1 MELHTVHTG
10 YFKLDGGAMFGVVP
24 KTLWEKLNPPDAN
37 NKCTWA
43 MRCLL
48 VEIEDRKILID
59 SGIGDR
65 QSDKFFSFYEPHGE
79 PSLSS
84 SLASLGLGPE
94 DITDHVLTH
103 LHFDHCGG
111 SIIRDSAGELQPYFP
126 NATYHVSRPQWNSA
140 KNPNP
145 REKASFLPENIEP
158 MEKAAKLNL
167 VPADEPEK
175 TLFPGFKV
183 RFYDGH
189 TDGLMA
195 PVLDYNGQTV
205 VYTAD
210 LLPSRYH
217 YKPPYVMAFDIR
229 PLSTMEEKPSF
240 LAEAEQNDYVLFFEH
255 DPEVACARLSQ
266 GDKGIESSATF
277 SLEALKTPADKG

>member
-1 MELHTVHTG
+1 MKLHTVHTG

-59 SGIGDR
+59 SGIGDK

-79 PSLSS
+79 LSLSS
-84 SLASLGLGPE
+84 SLASLGFRPE

-111 SIIRDSAGELQPYFP
+111 SIIRDTAGELQPYFP
-126 NATYHVSRPQWNSA
+126 NATYHISRPQFESA
-140 KNPNP
+140 MNPNP
-145 REKASFLPENIEP
+145 REKASFLPENIQP
-158 MEKAAKLNL
+158 MENAAQLNL
-167 VPADEPEK
+167 IDDDKPEK
-175 TLFPGFKV
+175 TLFPGFNV
-183 RFYDGH
+183 RFYYGH
-189 TDGLMA
+189 TDGMMI
-195 PVLDYNGQTV
+195 PVLDYGGQRV

-229 PLSTMEEKPSF
+229 PLDTMAEKPPF
-240 LAEAEQNDYVLFFEH
+240 LEEAVEQDYILMLEH
-255 DPEVACARLSQ
+255 DPEVACVRLQ
-266 GDKGIESSATF
+266 KGEKGIESRESFA
-277 SLEALKTPADKG
+277 LEALQSNSH